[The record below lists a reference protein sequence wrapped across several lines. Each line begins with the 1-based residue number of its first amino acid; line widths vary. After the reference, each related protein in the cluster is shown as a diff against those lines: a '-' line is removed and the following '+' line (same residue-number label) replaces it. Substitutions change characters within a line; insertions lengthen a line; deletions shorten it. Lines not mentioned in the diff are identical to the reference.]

1 MNISPINAIK
11 QLINI
16 ALCYDMPD
24 LKEDKNYL
32 ELLNMLKNASIE
44 NKSKIN
50 LLIMLFEELFI
61 EKGSLKQKGDTRK
74 INDYI
79 NYCNIKSIPN
89 ELNNESDFLI
99 IKNCFMFAGFDE
111 IDILLIYYLM
121 KIKKEP
127 LLFFRAMEAVL
138 SVKDEYYIKNNKIK
152 IENITYLNFVFKVGQ
167 LFKYD
172 DKDIIEGQYTF
183 DFIDNKLVRKQLTI
197 EEINKYLSLDEIKVN
212 KIFKF
217 IKINQKEIAKIPDIK
232 ETSKQKI
239 IQTGKINDKKDLE
252 TEIRNLKNKI
262 KELEI
267 KNTISEKEISTLKNQ
282 ILSLEDNKA
291 KSEIEISSLKAKSE
305 SEISSLKAES
315 ESLKAKLDQKISNL
329 NERHNESILELKKE
343 IEEIKS
349 KNNFLNMKFN
359 SSENARYKL
368 SEELNFVKIDS
379 KNKIDNLNN
388 ELKNSNTINRN
399 LKKNLEFVELR
410 DSSKCIIDFLY
421 SMFNKDIDLTKKYEE
436 KVDNICKIIMKNAKD
451 NKKEFIKQ
459 LINFLGE
466 IQKNKIKGDN
476 LAHGDKFKYEITN
489 GYENVKKF
497 LYDYIEIHKYFS
509 LFSSL
514 YAGNIKRE
522 EISTKIK
529 NINNITK
536 KYDLLY
542 YLKYY

>member
-1 MNISPINAIK
+1 MNISPISAIK

-16 ALCYDMPD
+16 ALCVDMPD

-32 ELLNMLKNASIE
+32 ELLNMLKNASIQ

-99 IKNCFMFAGFDE
+99 IKNCFMFANFDK

-138 SVKDEYYIKNNKIK
+138 SVKDKYYIINNKIR
-152 IENITYLNFVFKVGQ
+152 IENITYYNFVLKVGQ
-167 LFKYD
+167 LFRYD
-172 DKDIIEGQYTF
+172 NKNIIKDQYTF
-183 DFIDNKLVRKQLTI
+183 DFTDNKLVRKQLTI
-197 EEINKYLSLDEIKVN
+197 EEIDNYLSLDEIKVN
-212 KIFKF
+212 KIIKF

-232 ETSKQKI
+232 EASKQKI
-239 IQTGKINDKKDLE
+239 IQTGKTNNKKDLE

-262 KELEI
+262 KELEL
-267 KNTISEKEISTLKNQ
+267 KNVISEKEISTLKNQ
-282 ILSLEDNKA
+282 LSNTQDKILSLEDNKV
-291 KSEIEISSLKAKSE
+291 KSE

-315 ESLKAKLDQKISNL
+315 ESLKAELDQKISNL
-329 NERHNESILELKKE
+329 NEKHNESILELKKE

-379 KNKIDNLNN
+379 KKKIDNLNN
-388 ELKNSNTINRN
+388 ELINSNTINRN

-421 SMFNKDIDLTKKYEE
+421 SMFNKEIDLTKKYEE

-451 NKKEFIKQ
+451 NKKEFIEQ

-489 GYENVKKF
+489 GYEKVRKF

-536 KYDLLY
+536 NYDLLY

>member
-1 MNISPINAIK
+1 
-11 QLINI
+11 
-16 ALCYDMPD
+16 
-24 LKEDKNYL
+24 
-32 ELLNMLKNASIE
+32 MLKNASIQ

-61 EKGSLKQKGDTRK
+61 EKGSLKQKSDESK

-99 IKNCFMFAGFDE
+99 IKNCFMFANFDK

-138 SVKDEYYIKNNKIK
+138 SVKDKYYIINNKIR
-152 IENITYLNFVFKVGQ
+152 IENITYYNFVFKVGQ

-197 EEINKYLSLDEIKVN
+197 EEIDNYLSLDEIKVN
-212 KIFKF
+212 KIIKF

-262 KELEI
+262 KELEL
-267 KNTISEKEISTLKNQ
+267 KNVISEKEISTLKNQ

-291 KSEIEISSLKAKSE
+291 KSE

-315 ESLKAKLDQKISNL
+315 ESLKAELDQKISNL
-329 NERHNESILELKKE
+329 NEKHNESILELKKE

-379 KNKIDNLNN
+379 KKKIDNLNN
-388 ELKNSNTINRN
+388 ELINSNTINRN

-436 KVDNICKIIMKNAKD
+436 KVDNICKIIMKKAKD

-489 GYENVKKF
+489 GYENVRKF
-497 LYDYIEIHKYFS
+497 LADYIEIHKYFS

-536 KYDLLY
+536 NYDLLY
-542 YLKYY
+542 YLKYC